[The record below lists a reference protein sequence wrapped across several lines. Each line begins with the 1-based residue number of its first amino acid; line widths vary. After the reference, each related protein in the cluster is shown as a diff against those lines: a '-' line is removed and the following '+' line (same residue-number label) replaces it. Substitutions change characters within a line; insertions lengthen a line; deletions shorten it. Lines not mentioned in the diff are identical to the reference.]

1 MYSLMVPSTKEF
13 THVEIANRISTHRE
27 AVTRELN
34 RLSRIGIIERQ
45 AGTLLVRDVDRLTT
59 MVQEVTDD

>member
-1 MYSLMVPSTKEF
+1 MVPSTKEF

-34 RLSRIGIIERQ
+34 RLARIGIIERRS
-45 AGTLLVRDVDRLTT
+45 GTLLVRDVDRLAT
-59 MVQEVTDD
+59 MVQEATGE